1 MTNPPKEEKSIFKKM
16 TDAVP
21 DADDQMA
28 FVGVVVRLL
37 VLIWSGMILTTAYV
51 PIPGIADNKFDPTF
65 IASIFTS
72 CLASWGVQTAKK
84 GNNGISKEEM
94 EKMIAQ
100 SKTGGTEQIIRVQ
113 TPLTIQ
119 GAELVTPKKEV

>member
-1 MTNPPKEEKSIFKKM
+1 MTNPPKEEKNIFKKM

-21 DADDQMA
+21 DAEDQMA
-28 FVGVVVRLL
+28 FVGVIVRLG

-51 PIPGIADNKFDPTF
+51 PIPGIAENKFDPTF

-84 GNNGISKEEM
+84 GNNGVSKEEM

-100 SKTGGTEQIIRVQ
+100 SKTSGTEQIIRVQ

-119 GAELVTPKKEV
+119 GAEVVTPKKEA